1 LQKNKIMTIQKEV
14 DSLLQSLQ
22 KVVFGKKNEI
32 ELIVTVL
39 FAEGHVLIEDV
50 PGTGKTVLAKAIS
63 KAFGLDFKRIQMTPD
78 LLPSDLTGSTVM
90 KTDRSGFEFSKGP
103 LFASIVLA
111 DEINR
116 ASPKTLSA
124 MLESMEERQI
134 TVDGVTRD
142 LPDPFLVIATQN
154 PVEHEGV
161 FQLPCAQLDR
171 FSARVAL
178 GYADKESEIEIL
190 NSQNENHPLD
200 DLKVYFNVEKIKQ
213 CINEAR
219 KVHISDLVQSYIV
232 DLVRLTRENNSLI
245 GVSTRGAIVLSRV
258 ARSRAWLK
266 GRDYVLP
273 DDIKELAIPV
283 LAHRMMDEG
292 GSLSRSQDR
301 IKEILQSIPAP
312 IA

>member
-1 LQKNKIMTIQKEV
+1 MKIQKEV
-14 DSLLQSLQ
+14 DLLLQSLQ
-22 KVVFGKKNEI
+22 NVIFGKKNEI

-78 LLPSDLTGSTVM
+78 LLPSDLTGSTIM

-103 LFASIVLA
+103 LFSSIVLA

-171 FSARVAL
+171 FAARVAL
-178 GYADKESEIEIL
+178 GYADKKSEIEIL
-190 NSQNENHPLD
+190 NSQSKKHPLD
-200 DLKVYFNVEKIKQ
+200 NLKVCFDVSKVKQ
-213 CINEAR
+213 CIDEAR
-219 KVHISDLVQSYIV
+219 QVHISDLVQSYIV

-273 DDIKELAIPV
+273 DDVKELAIPV

-292 GSLSRSQDR
+292 GSLTRSQGR